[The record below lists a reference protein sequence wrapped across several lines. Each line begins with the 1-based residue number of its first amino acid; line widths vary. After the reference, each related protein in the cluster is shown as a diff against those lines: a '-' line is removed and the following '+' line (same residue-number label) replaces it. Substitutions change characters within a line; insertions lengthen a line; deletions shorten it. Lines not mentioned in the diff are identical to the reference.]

1 MLLSLAVLGGGHPAA
16 QQFKGVKGCST
27 SRVPAE
33 VWVLLPLFLGENPP
47 NSAVAGGRTGVA
59 AALGHAGL
67 GIGAAVGIFG
77 L

>member
-1 MLLSLAVLGGGHPAA
+1 M
-16 QQFKGVKGCST
+16 
-27 SRVPAE
+27 PAE

-67 GIGAAVGIFG
+67 GTGAAAGIFG